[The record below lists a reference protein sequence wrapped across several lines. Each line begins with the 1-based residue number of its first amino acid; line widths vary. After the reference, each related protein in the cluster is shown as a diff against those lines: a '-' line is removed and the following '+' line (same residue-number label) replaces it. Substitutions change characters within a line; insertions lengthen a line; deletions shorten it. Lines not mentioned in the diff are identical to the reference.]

1 MTSNLISKI
10 NNDIRHSAWFDDL
23 DDDTYSRLVS
33 GSASLLYRDGQT
45 LLFSG
50 QACDALSISVS
61 GCVHLYFIS
70 EDGHEVIFAEL
81 GAGDVLGDVE
91 LTLGCTHFA
100 NAVAAGETRVMVVRR
115 SAFSE
120 ITRMP
125 QMSAFLMKTFARKLR
140 KTMAFAEGMALH
152 TLQTRLA
159 RLLVDLARLH
169 GRSTAEGLLI
179 DRAISQEK
187 MGQLINASRPRV
199 NAQLQAWK
207 GDGVLGMRRGRLI
220 ILDYRSLKIMS
231 REGATD
237 N

>member
-1 MTSNLISKI
+1 MAQA
-10 NNDIRHSAWFDDL
+10 REAWWTDPDGGVGGVAPE
-23 DDDTYSRLVS
+23 RLVFLDEC
-33 GSASLLYRDGQT
+33 G
-45 LLFSG
+45 
-50 QACDALSISVS
+50 
-61 GCVHLYFIS
+61 
-70 EDGHEVIFAEL
+70 
-81 GAGDVLGDVE
+81 VL
-91 LTLGCTHFA
+91 T
-100 NAVAAGETRVMVVRR
+100 NM
-115 SAFSE
+115 
-120 ITRMP
+120 
-125 QMSAFLMKTFARKLR
+125 
-140 KTMAFAEGMALH
+140 
-152 TLQTRLA
+152 
-159 RLLVDLARLH
+159 ARLH